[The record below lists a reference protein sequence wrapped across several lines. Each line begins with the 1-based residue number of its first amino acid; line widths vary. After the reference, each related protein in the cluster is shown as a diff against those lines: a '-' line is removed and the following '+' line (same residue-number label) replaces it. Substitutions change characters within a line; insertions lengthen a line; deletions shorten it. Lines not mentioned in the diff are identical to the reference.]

1 MLRKNIGKNQKNSV
15 EKKNNSGLV
24 LPKSL
29 WKFYFKYAVSASTF
43 SLVAWAVSFFIV
55 AMDGVLF
62 PNFQRWFV
70 ALFENPV
77 PAGQTFMQY
86 AMPTIILITGL
97 LLMIDV
103 FMFLRNWAYAHWSP
117 KIQNRISVVLND
129 YVHGQSMSFWTGR
142 MAGKIHAQISYVS
155 RGFES
160 VIEFWRI
167 FGLFVVIAINMGL
180 ILSINKYVALIFVVV
195 FILRAGYSWAMI
207 KPMTN
212 ATKDASA
219 ASSELSGRNV
229 DSLVN
234 FSVVKLFAG
243 ARKEKEYLKPLR
255 DKNIEKHLRKSF
267 VQRFFWGVPM
277 IVWDICYGLTL
288 FLCVYLYVRGEITV
302 AEIVFTNSV
311 FFTVMGTIGQIVNQI
326 PVITDNLGAAAKAY
340 EELVVPIDVQDS
352 PNAHP
357 LVVSCGKIEFRNV
370 SFRYK
375 RKWVLRNFNLVI
387 KSGERVGLVGP
398 SGAGKTTL
406 VNLLMRFYEP
416 THGQILIDGQDI
428 REVSQDSLR
437 ENIAFIPQ
445 EPTMFNRTL
454 RENIAYGRNNATLQD
469 VKQAAKRAMA
479 HEFITG
485 TDKKYDSL
493 VGDRGIKLSG
503 GQRQRIAIARAFLKD
518 APILV
523 LDEATSALD
532 SETEVCIQK
541 SFDELAQGR
550 TTLAIAHRLSTL
562 RNMDK
567 IVVLQQGRVVEQGT
581 HTQLLRKHG
590 EYARLWN
597 MQSGGFL
604 QE

>member
-1 MLRKNIGKNQKNSV
+1 MQRKNIINKF
-15 EKKNNSGLV
+15 EKIDKKRGLYGLI

-29 WKFYFKYAVSASTF
+29 WMFYFKYSVRGSMLA
-43 SLVAWAVSFFIV
+43 LIGWAVAFFV
-55 AMDGVLF
+55 VSMDGVLF

-86 AMPTIILITGL
+86 ALPTIFLIAGL
-97 LLMIDV
+97 LLVIDG
-103 FMFLRNWAYAHWSP
+103 FTIFRDWCYSHWSP

-142 MAGKIHAQISYVS
+142 MAGKIHAQIMYVS

-180 ILSINKYVALIFVVV
+180 IFSINKYVAIIFVVV
-195 FILRAGYSWAMI
+195 FVLRAAYSWAMI
-207 KPMTN
+207 KPMTR
-212 ATKDASA
+212 ATKDASG

-229 DSLVN
+229 DSLSN
-234 FSVVKLFAG
+234 YSVVKLFAG
-243 ARKEKEYLKPLR
+243 ARKEKEYLQPLR
-255 DKNIEKHLRKSF
+255 KKNIEKTMHKSF
-267 VQRFFWGVPM
+267 IQRLFWGVPM
-277 IVWDICYGLTL
+277 LIWDVCYGLTL
-288 FLCVYLYVRGEITV
+288 FLCAWLYMQGKITV

-326 PVITDNLGAAAKAY
+326 PTITDTLGAAAKAY
-340 EELVVPIDVQDS
+340 EELVVPVDVMDAE
-352 PNAHP
+352 NATP
-357 LVVSCGKIEFRNV
+357 LVVLHGKIEFCNV

-375 RKWVLRNFNLVI
+375 KKWILRDFNLTI
-387 KSGERVGLVGP
+387 KPGERIGLVGA

-416 THGQILIDGQDI
+416 AHGQILIDGQDI
-428 REVSQDSLR
+428 RGITQDSLR
-437 ENIAFIPQ
+437 ESIAFIPQ

-454 RENIAYGRNNATLQD
+454 RENIAYGRSGATIRD
-469 VKQAAKRAMA
+469 VRSAAKRAMA
-479 HEFITG
+479 HEFIMG

-503 GQRQRIAIARAFLKD
+503 GQRQRIAIARAFLKN

-523 LDEATSALD
+523 LDEATAALY

-567 IVVLQQGRVVEQGT
+567 IVVLESGRVIEQGT
-581 HTQLLRKHG
+581 HTQLLRKRG

>member
-1 MLRKNIGKNQKNSV
+1 
-15 EKKNNSGLV
+15 
-24 LPKSL
+24 
-29 WKFYFKYAVSASTF
+29 
-43 SLVAWAVSFFIV
+43 
-55 AMDGVLF
+55 
-62 PNFQRWFV
+62 
-70 ALFENPV
+70 
-77 PAGQTFMQY
+77 
-86 AMPTIILITGL
+86 
-97 LLMIDV
+97 
-103 FMFLRNWAYAHWSP
+103 
-117 KIQNRISVVLND
+117 
-129 YVHGQSMSFWTGR
+129 
-142 MAGKIHAQISYVS
+142 
-155 RGFES
+155 
-160 VIEFWRI
+160 
-167 FGLFVVIAINMGL
+167 
-180 ILSINKYVALIFVVV
+180 LS
-195 FILRAGYSWAMI
+195 
-207 KPMTN
+207 
-212 ATKDASA
+212 
-219 ASSELSGRNV
+219 
-229 DSLVN
+229 N

-255 DKNIEKHLRKSF
+255 DKNIEKNLRKSF

-277 IVWDICYGLTL
+277 IVWDVCYGLTL

-352 PNAHP
+352 PNAKP
-357 LVVSCGKIEFRNV
+357 LIVSHGKIEFRNV

-428 REVSQDSLR
+428 HEVSQDSLR

-479 HEFITG
+479 HEFIMG
-485 TDKKYDSL
+485 TDKSYDSL

-581 HTQLLRKHG
+581 HNRLLRKRG

-604 QE
+604 KE

>member
-1 MLRKNIGKNQKNSV
+1 MQRKNIINKF
-15 EKKNNSGLV
+15 EKIDKKRGLYGLI

-29 WKFYFKYAVSASTF
+29 WMFYFKYSVRGSMLA
-43 SLVAWAVSFFIV
+43 LIGWAVAFFV
-55 AMDGVLF
+55 VSMDGVLF

-86 AMPTIILITGL
+86 ALPTIFLIAGL
-97 LLMIDV
+97 LLVIDG
-103 FMFLRNWAYAHWSP
+103 FTIFRDWCYSHWSP

-129 YVHGQSMSFWTGR
+129 YVHSQSMSFWTGR
-142 MAGKIHAQISYVS
+142 MSGKVHSQIMFVS

-167 FGLFVVIAINMGL
+167 MCLFVVIAVNMGL
-180 ILSINKYVALIFVVV
+180 IFSINRYVAFIFAIV
-195 FILRAGYSWAMI
+195 FIFRAGYSWVMI
-207 KPMTN
+207 KPMN
-212 ATKDASA
+212 RAAKNASA
-219 ASSELSGRNV
+219 AASDLSGKNV
-229 DSLVN
+229 DSLSN
-234 FSVVKLFAG
+234 FSVVKLFAATHKERDYLEP
-243 ARKEKEYLKPLR
+243 ARE
-255 DKNIEKHLRKSF
+255 KNIEMQLKKSLIR
-267 VQRFFWGVPM
+267 RFFFAVPF
-277 IVWDICYGLTL
+277 IIWDVCYGLTL

-326 PVITDNLGAAAKAY
+326 PNITDALGAAAKAY
-340 EELVVPIDVQDS
+340 EELVVPIDVQDV
-352 PNAHP
+352 PNAP
-357 LVVSCGKIEFRNV
+357 NLVVTRGKIEFRNV
-370 SFRYK
+370 SFKYK
-375 RKWVLRNFNLVI
+375 RKWVLRNFNLI
-387 KSGERVGLVGP
+387 INSGERVGLVGP

-416 THGQILIDGQDI
+416 TYGQILIDDQDI
-428 REVSQDSLR
+428 RCVSQDSLR

-454 RENIAYGRNNATLQD
+454 RENIAYGRNGATLRDIQT
-469 VKQAAKRAMA
+469 ASKRAMA
-479 HEFITG
+479 HEFIMG
-485 TDKKYDSL
+485 TDKKYESL

-581 HTQLLRKHG
+581 HSQLLRKRG

>member
-1 MLRKNIGKNQKNSV
+1 
-15 EKKNNSGLV
+15 
-24 LPKSL
+24 
-29 WKFYFKYAVSASTF
+29 
-43 SLVAWAVSFFIV
+43 
-55 AMDGVLF
+55 
-62 PNFQRWFV
+62 
-70 ALFENPV
+70 
-77 PAGQTFMQY
+77 
-86 AMPTIILITGL
+86 
-97 LLMIDV
+97 
-103 FMFLRNWAYAHWSP
+103 
-117 KIQNRISVVLND
+117 
-129 YVHGQSMSFWTGR
+129 
-142 MAGKIHAQISYVS
+142 
-155 RGFES
+155 
-160 VIEFWRI
+160 
-167 FGLFVVIAINMGL
+167 
-180 ILSINKYVALIFVVV
+180 
-195 FILRAGYSWAMI
+195 
-207 KPMTN
+207 
-212 ATKDASA
+212 
-219 ASSELSGRNV
+219 
-229 DSLVN
+229 
-234 FSVVKLFAG
+234 
-243 ARKEKEYLKPLR
+243 
-255 DKNIEKHLRKSF
+255 
-267 VQRFFWGVPM
+267 M

-340 EELVVPIDVQDS
+340 EELVVPIDVQDL

-357 LVVSCGKIEFRNV
+357 LVVSHGKIEFRNV

-398 SGAGKTTL
+398 SGAGKPTL

-479 HEFITG
+479 HEFIMG

-503 GQRQRIAIARAFLKD
+503 GQRQRIAIARAFLKN
-518 APILV
+518 APILI

-532 SETEVCIQK
+532 THSEKIIQ
-541 SFDELAQGR
+541 STLNDLMRGR
-550 TTLAIAHRLSTL
+550 TTFVIAHRLSTIL
-562 RNMDK
+562 DADMICVIKNGE
-567 IVVLQQGRVVEQGT
+567 IVETGT
-581 HTQLLRKHG
+581 DSELYKQNG
-590 EYARLWN
+590 EYRKLRDIQFKSKPN
-597 MQSGGFL
+597 KKTKK
-604 QE
+604 